1 MKVIAARTLSAVAD
15 EDVTDIEE
23 TAALP
28 TMVFPPGEVANAPS
42 VPPESIQ
49 HMERLIQLAESM
61 EEKLAKIA
69 KSLEKSPPSSPR
81 KRKTVKS
88 TRKPPS
94 SSPRKG
100 KTVKST
106 RKSAPSSP

>member
-1 MKVIAARTLSAVAD
+1 MKVIPARTLSAVAD
-15 EDVTDIEE
+15 EDVTDIDE
-23 TAALP
+23 TAAMPAL
-28 TMVFPPGEVANAPS
+28 VFPPGEAANAPS
-42 VPPESIQ
+42 VPSELLQ
-49 HMERLIQLAESM
+49 HMERLIQLGESI

-81 KRKTVKS
+81 KKKTVKS
-88 TRKPPS
+88 TRKPAS
-94 SSPRKG
+94 SSSRKR